1 MPFSM
6 GASVGH
12 LWGGAS
18 SPGHAAREALV
29 SSCREGRDR
38 DAHGPHQHSHHTLA
52 VVQMAIIKIGAFINV
67 GAKTDGL
74 LHISQIS
81 TEYVSSV
88 TDRLQVGQEV
98 EVRVL
103 TIEPD
108 GLKFACGSRQRGGH
122 GRLVCTAVCNAG
134 MCLLRRR
141 PGLSVWMR

>member
-1 MPFSM
+1 
-6 GASVGH
+6 
-12 LWGGAS
+12 
-18 SPGHAAREALV
+18 
-29 SSCREGRDR
+29 
-38 DAHGPHQHSHHTLA
+38 
-52 VVQMAIIKIGAFINV
+52 MAIIKIGAFINV

-108 GLKFACGSRQRGGH
+108 GLKFARERSF
-122 GRLVCTAVCNAG
+122 
-134 MCLLRRR
+134 MCW
-141 PGLSVWMR
+141 VWMWWQHLVSEGDSRSHALDG